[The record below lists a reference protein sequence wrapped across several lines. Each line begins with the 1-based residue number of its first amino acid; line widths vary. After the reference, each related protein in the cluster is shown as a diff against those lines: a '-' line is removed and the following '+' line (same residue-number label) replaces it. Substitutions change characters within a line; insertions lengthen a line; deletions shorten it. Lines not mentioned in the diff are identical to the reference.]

1 MIKRS
6 LIIILLFAITRF
18 IISCCNEKGFN
29 FEFSKV
35 DLTFGNNI
43 IHGSVNDLDSI
54 KYDQLIGQID
64 LGYTRIAYL
73 NLNFSNNLY
82 AFDCEPL
89 YESIKKIS
97 DVQIITINKF
107 NNDRLEGSELT
118 VSYKVL
124 GYDMEFDG
132 TKETLINILNKRYGR
147 LPKEIICF
155 KFNEIPNKN
164 SYHKFS
170 VNVLFDDETMIS
182 DTTNMIYL
190 YD

>member
-73 NLNFSNNLY
+73 NLNFQIICTHLIVNLY
-82 AFDCEPL
+82 
-89 YESIKKIS
+89 
-97 DVQIITINKF
+97 
-107 NNDRLEGSELT
+107 
-118 VSYKVL
+118 
-124 GYDMEFDG
+124 
-132 TKETLINILNKRYGR
+132 
-147 LPKEIICF
+147 
-155 KFNEIPNKN
+155 
-164 SYHKFS
+164 
-170 VNVLFDDETMIS
+170 
-182 DTTNMIYL
+182 TNRSKDL
-190 YD
+190 

>member
-107 NNDRLEGSELT
+107 NNDKLEGSELT

-132 TKETLINILNKRYGR
+132 TKETLINILNKQYGR